1 MNVIVNLAYDAGG
14 SVISALRLLKYGVLA
29 DAWSLI
35 RGAFESSCY
44 AEFFCHEGHKVKD
57 YLLIGERLMSNR
69 SVDIRQEVNRG
80 ELQIAKVLRFLQG
93 RDGQNRAD
101 FYGRLSNFGTHAS
114 PVRSGLRMKI
124 SEPDVRVYLSINHRE
139 LPQRLADLAATARYV
154 MGIPFETWPELM
166 ARNASLV
173 TRHLELESEYTTIFM
188 S

>member
-1 MNVIVNLAYDAGG
+1 MEIAKVFALQERAAKSNVMAFPDEFKWSDRALELIIDTHVVLGNDTDITAHRKQQKDSDSTAFETMNVIVNLAYDAGG

-80 ELQIAKVLRFLQG
+80 ELR
-93 RDGQNRAD
+93 
-101 FYGRLSNFGTHAS
+101 
-114 PVRSGLRMKI
+114 
-124 SEPDVRVYLSINHRE
+124 
-139 LPQRLADLAATARYV
+139 
-154 MGIPFETWPELM
+154 
-166 ARNASLV
+166 
-173 TRHLELESEYTTIFM
+173 
-188 S
+188 